1 MGLFDLD
8 GRVAVMTGASK
19 GMGLAMAG
27 ALAQH
32 GARVVVSSRKLEQCE
47 GACEEINAKIGE
59 KRALPFSCNIG
70 YKEQLQSLVDF
81 THEALGAIDIL
92 VANAGVNPFYGPS
105 SEIPDSAF
113 DKIMAS
119 NVKSNHWLCH
129 MVLPDMVAKKKGAIM
144 ITSSTAAFGPSE
156 VLGTYNIS
164 KTADLALVRN
174 LALEYGKRG
183 VRVNAICPGLIR
195 TDFARALWDNPAA
208 EADFNRRNP
217 LGRIGEP
224 QELAGV
230 AVFLASDASSYIT
243 GQALT
248 VCGGSVMCR

>member
-1 MGLFDLD
+1 MGLFDLN
-8 GRVAVMTGASK
+8 GRVAVLTGASK
-19 GMGLAMAG
+19 GMGLVMAN
-27 ALAQH
+27 ALADH
-32 GARVVVSSRKLEQCE
+32 GAKVVVSSRKLDQCE
-47 GACEEINAKIGE
+47 AACETINTRVGE
-59 KRALPFSCNIG
+59 RRAMPFACNIG
-70 YKEQLQSLVDF
+70 YKEQLQALIDF
-81 THEALGAIDIL
+81 THTSLGPVDIL
-92 VANAGVNPFYGPS
+92 VGNAGVNPFYGPS
-105 SEIPDSAF
+105 AEIPDSAF

-119 NVKSNHWLCH
+119 NVKSNHWLAH
-129 MVLPDMVAKKKGAIM
+129 MVLPDMVAKKKGSIM

-195 TDFARALWDNPAA
+195 TEFARALWDNEEA
-208 EADFNRRNP
+208 EKQFNMRNP

-224 QELAGV
+224 EELAGV

-243 GQALT
+243 GQAIT